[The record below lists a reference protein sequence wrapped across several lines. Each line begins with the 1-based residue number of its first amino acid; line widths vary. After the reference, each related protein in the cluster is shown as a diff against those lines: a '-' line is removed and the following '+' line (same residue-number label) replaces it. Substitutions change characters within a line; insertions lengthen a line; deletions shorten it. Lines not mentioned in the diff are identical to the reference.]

1 MRERRCNFCWSPTFD
16 AVAWAAVR
24 CGPAVVLR
32 LEKWIAAHNL
42 IRNETFD
49 TGVDISGRAWWNNAA
64 FWGTI
69 TMFEAAHGLWIFLLS
84 CSANSSLQPVG
95 DLWWLPSS
103 CVEAAVQQRLR
114 LSAPRGSV
122 SVLVCGSK
130 LILFIASVF
139 FNSPSPLSVL
149 NRDSRYHCL

>member
-1 MRERRCNFCWSPTFD
+1 
-16 AVAWAAVR
+16 
-24 CGPAVVLR
+24 
-32 LEKWIAAHNL
+32 
-42 IRNETFD
+42 
-49 TGVDISGRAWWNNAA
+49 
-64 FWGTI
+64 
-69 TMFEAAHGLWIFLLS
+69 
-84 CSANSSLQPVG
+84 
-95 DLWWLPSS
+95 
-103 CVEAAVQQRLR
+103 

>member
-1 MRERRCNFCWSPTFD
+1 MQWPGQQFVVGLLWFC
-16 AVAWAAVR
+16 AWKSESQLN
-24 CGPAVVLR
+24 P
-32 LEKWIAAHNL
+32 NL

-49 TGVDISGRAWWNNAA
+49 TGVDISGRAWWKNAA